1 MSKLTMVKTGLF
13 FICLVPFFYMVT
25 QFFADQANPL
35 EYVTR
40 ATGDWSLRFL
50 LITLAVTPIRILTGY
65 GKILRVRRMLGLFAF
80 FYVFTHLMIYAFLD
94 LAYSN
99 DVSLSELASYVYND
113 IVKRPY
119 ITVGFSA
126 FLLLIPLAVTST
138 NRMMKRLGKKW
149 RSLHKSVYLV
159 AILGVVH
166 YFWLVKKDLTEP
178 VIYAGILTAL
188 FAVRLAKKVYWKKLA
203 AITFSKRSANEV

>member
-1 MSKLTMVKTGLF
+1 
-13 FICLVPFFYMVT
+13 MVT
-25 QFFADQANPL
+25 QFFADQANPV

-50 LITLAVTPIRILTGY
+50 LITLAVTPIRIIYGF

-80 FYVFTHLMIYAFLD
+80 FYVLTHFMIYAFLD

-99 DVSLSELASYVYND
+99 DVGFSELASYVYND

-119 ITVGFSA
+119 ITVGFIA

-138 NRMMKRLGKKW
+138 NGMMKRLGKKW

-159 AILGVVH
+159 AILGVLH

-178 VIYAGILTAL
+178 VIYASILAGL
-188 FAVRLAKKVYWKKLA
+188 FAVRLAKKVDWKKLKD
-203 AITFSKRSANEV
+203 AIFTKQSSNEI

>member
-1 MSKLTMVKTGLF
+1 MF
-13 FICLVPFFYMVT
+13 FICLIPFFYMVT
-25 QFFADQANPL
+25 QFFADQANPV

-50 LITLAVTPIRILTGY
+50 LITLAVTPIRIIYGF

-80 FYVFTHLMIYAFLD
+80 FYVLTHFMIYAFLD

-99 DVSLSELASYVYND
+99 DVGFSELASYVYND

-119 ITVGFSA
+119 ITVGFIA

-138 NRMMKRLGKKW
+138 NGMMKRLGKKW

-159 AILGVVH
+159 AILGVLH

-178 VIYAGILTAL
+178 VIYASILAGL
-188 FAVRLAKKVYWKKLA
+188 FAVRLAKKVDWKKLKD
-203 AITFSKRSANEV
+203 AIFTKQSSNEI

>member
-1 MSKLTMVKTGLF
+1 MSKLTMVKIALF
-13 FICLVPFFYMVT
+13 FICLIPFFYMLT
-25 QFFADQANPL
+25 QFFADQANPV
-35 EYVTR
+35 EYVTH

-50 LITLAVTPIRILTGY
+50 LITLAVTPIRIIYGF

-80 FYVFTHLMIYAFLD
+80 FYVFTHFMIYAFLD

-99 DVSLSELASYVYND
+99 DVGFSELASYVYND

-119 ITVGFSA
+119 ITVGFIA

-138 NRMMKRLGKKW
+138 NGMMKRLGKKW

-159 AILGVVH
+159 AILGVLH

-178 VIYAGILTAL
+178 VVYASILAGL
-188 FAVRLAKKVYWKKLA
+188 FGVRLAKKVDWKKLRD
-203 AITFSKRSANEV
+203 AIFSKQSSNEI